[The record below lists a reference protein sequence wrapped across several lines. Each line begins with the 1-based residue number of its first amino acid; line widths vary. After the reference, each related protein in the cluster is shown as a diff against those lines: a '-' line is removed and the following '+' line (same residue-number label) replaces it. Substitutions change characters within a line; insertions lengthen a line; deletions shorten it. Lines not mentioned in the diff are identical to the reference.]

1 MYYGWRVVGV
11 TFITLFI
18 SVGFIFYSYGVFF
31 PALEEEFGSSRFMTS
46 LGMTFMSI
54 MIAVLAPF
62 LGRAVDSMSI
72 RRIMMTGGILMMMGF
87 FLAAQITALWQFIL
101 LLGTLLGMG
110 AALIGQ
116 LPSSTLVSNW
126 FVHRR
131 GMALG
136 IATIGVSL
144 SGVFMPHIATY
155 LIDHIGWRFT
165 FITYGVIAG
174 AIIIPL
180 VWSSVHNNPEDI
192 GLNPDGDAEPAPT
205 GPPPADGKQHAMGLR
220 KLTTWDI
227 LSARDFWGMTLS
239 FGMCYCSMGAILIH
253 TVNMTMDH
261 GHDAHDGATVLSLS
275 AGVGVIG
282 KFLFGYISD
291 HIDTRLGF
299 WTCMAFQA
307 TGVAAL
313 WLTTSY
319 TGFVIAGAIFG
330 FGMGGVVPLQASMTG
345 EVFGRKNY
353 GKASGLMSPCMLPI
367 QMGGVPFAG
376 YVYDHTGSYDIALKT
391 FLLIYAAAAVSLLLL
406 RRQDVARVAK
416 HELGIEEV

>member
-1 MYYGWRVVGV
+1 MFYGWRVVGV

-31 PALEEEFGSSRFMTS
+31 PALEAEFGASRFLTS
-46 LGMTFMSI
+46 LGMTFMNV
-54 MIAVLAPF
+54 MIALMAPF

-72 RRIMMTGGILMMMGF
+72 RNIMMTGGILMMMGF

-101 LLGTLLGMG
+101 LLGTLLGAG
-110 AALIGQ
+110 VALIGQ

-131 GMALG
+131 GTALG

-155 LIDHIGWRFT
+155 LIETMDWRYT
-165 FITYGVIAG
+165 FIVYGVLAG
-174 AIIIPL
+174 VIVIPL
-180 VWSSVHNNPEDI
+180 VWSSVVNNPEDM
-192 GLNPDGDAEPAPT
+192 GLNPDGDKTPAPT
-205 GPPPADGKQHAMGLR
+205 GPPPDDGREHAIGLE
-220 KLTTWDI
+220 KLGTWDI
-227 LSARDFWGMTLS
+227 LTSRDFWAMTLS
-239 FGMCYCSMGAILIH
+239 FGLCYCSMGAVLIH
-253 TVNMTMDH
+253 TVNMTIDH
-261 GHDAHDGATVLSLS
+261 GHDAADGATILSLS
-275 AGVGVIG
+275 AGVGVVG
-282 KFLFGYISD
+282 KFLFGWISD

-307 TGVAAL
+307 AGVALL
-313 WLTTSY
+313 WLTDSY
-319 TGFVIAGAIFG
+319 TGFVIAGAVFG

-353 GKASGLMSPCMLPI
+353 GKAMGLMSPAMLQI
-367 QMGGVPFAG
+367 QMFGVPFAG
-376 YVYDHTGSYDIALKT
+376 YVYDHTGSYAIALKT
-391 FLLIYAAAAVSLLLL
+391 FLGIYALAAVCLGML
-406 RRQDVARVAK
+406 RKQDVDQRIK